1 MSLNSE
7 SNESISNQNNA
18 NEIKIVLQLGDVIRI
33 TDPTNEK
40 LNNQTFIIDYI
51 DQAKTKLINVDSL
64 EITVLVID
72 DEGIIGNGTITNIT
86 IISRSEFP
94 GYAKQNGLLPGTWIN
109 IFMETEPP
117 AIFTGEI
124 TNLEEDMIE
133 IKTYPDGMT
142 IYINFDYKGFPEDL
156 PIQDIQIREKPSKQ
170 PTPQGLEGDEL
181 EEGEIREER
190 PSIPTDEIPEG
201 QLPDLGDEEIAKKTQ
216 AIAVPVPVVKDQL
229 KDIILRGNQ
238 IKFLDEY
245 IGPIKQYVNVDK
257 STQRYS
263 LEAQTSDLLD
273 ELLST
278 IPNVQRTPR
287 VLNNIHTMIE
297 RFIQLRETFSKL
309 DEYGNVEAATVNEA
323 TYKPLTS
330 YLRKF
335 NKNLYWILPVVKNM
349 KKIYVDNAATT
360 QNERGDVL
368 FIDINEDFLK
378 MNNIIETYKSNSNND
393 EQNKYLT
400 MYSDLNPYFTP
411 FDYLDDE
418 STDSGINEIN
428 VKENINSVIDN
439 LTNFYSSIMTNNGIK
454 SRRFVI
460 QKYNLGLNRLEATNM
475 KGSQMLTK
483 TVKLTNP
490 DTLSISSIL
499 TLPEPV
505 IRFSRI
511 NLNNTSILDRANLN
525 GTFINYWELFKKNTF
540 ITNVNVDLIDQ
551 EIEFDENN
559 FANNVKNFVLDV
571 PKEELQGY
579 KKDIY
584 KLFINSIVPKTKV
597 LFNLMKKYITGRLSI
612 VEVVNYLEPFLI
624 YTDNLTYMQ
633 YVAITQFIN
642 EKISENNKNF
652 VERSRIFSSL
662 KRSKNEGHF
671 YSDAYSI
678 INMINEHKNLR
689 EDVFETYNF
698 FDITNKTYSNS
709 EILRKLKLQDD
720 CKLYTSTLS
729 LQNIPLMFPH
739 DFSPIL
745 DSEKQQID
753 NLIKNDSTSDSCK
766 NYVISKMY
774 NSEEELKAD
783 NGNENIY
790 FDKKYDTT
798 DYGFLDS
805 FEKEM
810 IEKTPEEFIVFLIN
824 KIKEKKKFNDEEA
837 EYFADTLING
847 YKKVINGQYAILN
860 DQLSEK
866 DGYTYFIRKNNEW
879 VFDPNVDPK
888 LVTDSQNILCNL
900 QNKCITTP
908 SNIDDKCESTS
919 LNELQLQQSVLK
931 NVMNEF
937 DVKYNTSK
945 QEYEGKVKAHF
956 EYNMGIM
963 PVLIKLKNDNFL
975 KYNNIKY
982 KLGEKLEGIVPSI
995 VSPYSKLKNLIMG
1008 QQDFVKKQYD
1018 INKFVVL
1025 FTRKAILSGVGPLG
1039 EVENEHWLYCSKTN
1053 VKLMPTFIYE
1063 MSSAYIT
1070 YINEPQ
1076 KYNEYVEVL
1085 KHRIGAV
1092 LNADGDAWVD
1102 IHSGE
1107 IIAQIALDED
1117 EGYDNGFRV
1126 TTHDVLEKDITI
1138 PTVTINNVTT
1148 KYDTPET
1155 IMINNIINAIS
1166 VSMGINI
1173 ESQKEFIMGCVVDKI
1188 KELLP
1193 KESSYTKQIK
1203 DAANKGKTIL
1213 TYKELYSS
1221 ILLYN
1226 TLGMTLIAIQTNTE
1240 QVKTKKTFPGCIRS
1254 FAGYPFEGAGDLT
1267 SLKYL
1272 ACVAYK
1278 IRSPSTPWNVLSK
1291 KKETFIESKIKEAI
1305 DGTDKSVGLIN
1316 MPEVKRKIEEKLE
1329 HLILNPN
1336 EEIPE
1341 EHNILNWTQFLPPL
1355 VPIKIKQLLNISD
1368 EFKERLENELKSGS
1382 KAQRDK
1388 ILIVESKII
1397 FFSLAIQE
1405 RIANVIN
1412 SKQLILRKASNEPYL
1427 ENACCNEKDIMT
1439 TLQYF
1444 EKEDQSI
1451 REYNT
1456 IVKRLTNFIN
1466 DINFYSKPTLLY
1478 SPFNTKNIYPSIS
1491 ENFNE
1496 ETIYLAFIRFC
1507 NLRSLKP
1514 IHHDLLTFCANKP
1527 DTINENDT
1535 LIEII
1540 RKLKEDRREFT
1551 EPNFLRL
1558 LQIVSRKNIMNVT
1571 IDKNVVSSITKF
1583 SNVLNVI
1590 NDENDE
1596 VIPGSLVTILNDC
1609 LDTYDVA
1616 SNEMT
1621 KQTRKLNNKLIE
1633 DNKIIKNKI
1642 IEFITKNKERD
1653 VTSSNIR
1660 NMTSFMENISEWALD
1675 KTTRKGE
1682 LKISND
1688 ALYNI
1693 VNFFKVF
1700 ITNTVN
1706 VFPNIILNNV
1716 DYQNIQIPNYWG
1728 LSMNHAYKI
1737 RSAVTEYYSVLRKFY
1752 DAQSVTKVLEK
1763 IQKSGK
1769 NILLLANNTP
1779 SFTTITKGEQELKPI
1794 FDEKTSKLLFEQY
1807 LLLVF
1812 MEYINLADFD
1822 EMIVTEKKTE
1832 MNVLDIFSSHFLEE
1846 RERKTESIE
1855 LPRTEMDITLLRGNQ
1870 KQLKQKVS
1878 SLLLSFIQIMIKEKD
1893 MINISYEDIQ
1903 DKVFKIREKEKDLMT
1918 DRLKG
1923 LTEEEREADTI
1934 LKINK
1939 LGPWDKGLQKSLTRY
1954 SADDYDKEREF
1965 MEIMTQFERNVGNE
1979 TNPSKRNFSNVMDD
1993 YIEERQ
1999 RETEMEREAYDMSG
2013 YTENYMDGNFEGDEV
2028 DYGDYGDY
2036 DS

>member
-1 MSLNSE
+1 MSFNSE
-7 SNESISNQNNA
+7 SNESISNQNTT

-40 LNNQTFIIDYI
+40 LNEQTFIIDYI
-51 DQAKTKLINVDSL
+51 DQTKTKLINVESL
-64 EITVLVID
+64 DITVLVID

-94 GYAKQNGLLPGTWIN
+94 GYARQNGLLPGTWIN

-170 PTPQGLEGDEL
+170 PTTPMGEEL
-181 EEGEIREER
+181 EEGEVREEI
-190 PSIPTDEIPEG
+190 PSIEIPEG
-201 QLPDLGDEEIAKKTQ
+201 QLPDLGDEEITKKTQ
-216 AIAVPVPVVKDQL
+216 VVAVPAANVKDQL

-257 STQRYS
+257 SAQRYS

-297 RFIQLRETFSKL
+297 RFIQLRESFSNF
-309 DEYGNVEAATVNEA
+309 DEYGNVDAAVVNEA
-323 TYKPLTS
+323 TYKPLVS

-335 NKNLYWILPVVKNM
+335 NTNLYWILPVVKNM
-349 KKIYVDNAATT
+349 KKIYIDNSATN

-368 FIDINEDFLK
+368 FININEDYLR

-393 EQNKYLT
+393 EQNKYFT

-411 FDYLDDE
+411 FEYLDDE
-418 STDSGINEIN
+418 ITDSVINEIN
-428 VKENINSVIDN
+428 VKENITSVIDN

-454 SRRFVI
+454 SRRFVT

-475 KGSQMLTK
+475 KGSQMISK

-490 DTLSISSIL
+490 DTMAISSIL

-525 GTFINYWELFKKNTF
+525 GTFVNYWELLKKNTF
-540 ITNVNVDLIDQ
+540 INNVTVDLIDQ
-551 EIEFDENN
+551 EIDFDEHN
-559 FANNVKNFVLDV
+559 FANNIKNFVLDI
-571 PKEELQGY
+571 PKEDLQGVS
-579 KKDIY
+579 KKEIY
-584 KLFINSIVPKTKV
+584 KYFINSIVPKTKV

-612 VEVVNYLEPFLI
+612 VEVVNYLEPFLV

-652 VERSRIFSSL
+652 VERSRIFSTL
-662 KRSKNEGHF
+662 KRSKNPTQF

-678 INMINEHKNLR
+678 INMINEKQNLR
-689 EDVFETYNF
+689 EDVFESYNF
-698 FDITNKTYSNS
+698 FDITNKTHSNS
-709 EILRKLKLQDD
+709 EILRKLTLHDD
-720 CKLYTSTLS
+720 CKLYTSALS

-753 NLIKNDSTSDSCK
+753 KLIKNDSTSDSCK

-783 NGNENIY
+783 NGNEHIY

-798 DYGFLDS
+798 DYGFLES

-847 YKKVINGQYAILN
+847 YKKVINGQYAILY
-860 DQLSEK
+860 DQLSET

-879 VFDPNVDPK
+879 VFDPSVDPK

-900 QNKCITTP
+900 QNKCITAP
-908 SNIDDKCESTS
+908 SNIDDKCESTN

-945 QEYEGKVKAHF
+945 QEYESKVKSQF

-963 PVLIKLKNDNFL
+963 PVLIKIKNDNFL

-982 KLGEKLEGIVPSI
+982 KLGEKLEGVVPSI

-1018 INKFVVL
+1018 INKFAAL
-1025 FTRKAILSGVGPLG
+1025 LTRKAIINSVGPLG
-1039 EVENEHWLYCSKTN
+1039 EVETDHWLYCSKTN

-1063 MSSAYIT
+1063 MSSAYVR

-1076 KYNEYVEVL
+1076 KYNDFVEVL
-1085 KHRIGAV
+1085 IHRIGAV
-1092 LNADGDAWVD
+1092 LNSDGDAWVD

-1107 IIAQIALDED
+1107 VIKQIALDED

-1126 TTHDVLEKDITI
+1126 STNAVLEEDITI
-1138 PTVTINNVTT
+1138 QSATKSVSTK

-1155 IMINNIINAIS
+1155 IMINNVINAIS

-1173 ESQKEFIMGCVVDKI
+1173 ESQKEFIIGCVIEKI

-1203 DAANKGKTIL
+1203 DAANKGKTIPS
-1213 TYKELYSS
+1213 YKELYSS
-1221 ILLYN
+1221 ILLYT

-1240 QVKTKKTFPGCIRS
+1240 PIKTKKTFPGCIRS
-1254 FAGYPFEGAGDLT
+1254 FVGYPFEGAGDLT

-1305 DGTDKSVGLIN
+1305 DGTDRSVGLIN
-1316 MPEVKRKIEEKLE
+1316 MPEVKRKIEEKIE
-1329 HLILNPN
+1329 DLILNPDQ
-1336 EEIPE
+1336 EIPE

-1355 VPIKIKQLLNISD
+1355 VPIKLKQLLNISD

-1382 KAQRDK
+1382 KGQRDK

-1405 RIANVIN
+1405 RIVNVIN
-1412 SKQLILRKASNEPYL
+1412 SKQLILRKSTNEPYL
-1427 ENACCNEKDIMT
+1427 ENACCNEKDTIT

-1456 IVKRLTNFIN
+1456 IVKRLTDILN

-1514 IHHDLLTFCANKP
+1514 IHSDLLTFCANKP

-1558 LQIVSRKNIMNVT
+1558 LQIVSRKNIMNVN

-1583 SNVLNVI
+1583 SNVLKVI
-1590 NDENDE
+1590 DDENDQ
-1596 VIPGSLVTILNDC
+1596 VIEGSLINILNDC
-1609 LDTYDVA
+1609 LDTYDIA
-1616 SNEMT
+1616 SSEIT
-1621 KQTRKLNNKLIE
+1621 QQTRILNNKLKK
-1633 DNKIIKNKI
+1633 DNESIKKKI

-1653 VTSSNIR
+1653 VTSTNIR
-1660 NMTSFMENISEWALD
+1660 NMTSFINNISEWALD
-1675 KTTRKGE
+1675 KTTRKEE
-1682 LKISND
+1682 LKISNE

-1700 ITNTVN
+1700 IQNTVN

-1728 LSMNHAYKI
+1728 LSMNHSFKI
-1737 RSAVTEYYSVLRKFY
+1737 RTAVTEYYSVLRKFY
-1752 DAQSVTKVLEK
+1752 DAQTVSKILEK

-1769 NILLLANNTP
+1769 NILLLSNNTP
-1779 SFTTITKGEQELKPI
+1779 SFTTITKGELEVKPI
-1794 FDEKTSKLLFEQY
+1794 FDEKTSKLLFEHY

-1812 MEYINLADFD
+1812 IEYINLADID

-1832 MNVLDIFSSHFLEE
+1832 INVLDIFSTQFLEE
-1846 RERKTESIE
+1846 SERRTESIE
-1855 LPRTEMDITLLRGNQ
+1855 LPRTEMDITVLRGN
-1870 KQLKQKVS
+1870 KKELKQKVS
-1878 SLLLSFIQIMIKEKD
+1878 SLLLSFIQIMNKEKD
-1893 MINISYEDIQ
+1893 MLNISYEDIQ

-1979 TNPSKRNFSNVMDD
+1979 TNSSKRNFTNVMDD
-1993 YIEERQ
+1993 YIEDQQ
-1999 RETEMEREAYDMSG
+1999 RENDMEREAYDISG
-2013 YTENYMDGNFEGDEV
+2013 YTENYMDGNFEGDETE
-2028 DYGDYGDY
+2028 YGEYGEY

>member
-7 SNESISNQNNA
+7 SNENKT

-51 DQAKTKLINVDSL
+51 DQSKTKLINVDSL
-64 EITVLVID
+64 EIVVLVID

-86 IISRSEFP
+86 IVSRSEFP
-94 GYAKQNGLLPGTWIN
+94 GYARQNGLLPGTWIN

-156 PIQDIQIREKPSKQ
+156 PIQDIEIREKPSKQ
-170 PTPQGLEGDEL
+170 PTPQEEGEEL

-201 QLPDLGDEEIAKKTQ
+201 QLPELGDQEITKPTQ
-216 AIAVPVPVVKDQL
+216 TIAVPVASVKDQL
-229 KDIILRGNQ
+229 REIILRGNQ
-238 IKFLDEY
+238 IQFLDEY
-245 IGPIKQYVNVDK
+245 IGPIKQYKNVDK

-297 RFIQLRETFSKL
+297 RFIQLRESFSHF
-309 DEYGNVEAATVNEA
+309 DEYGNVDAATVNEA
-323 TYKPLTS
+323 TFKPLTT
-330 YLRKF
+330 YLKKF
-335 NKNLYWILPVVKNM
+335 NSNLYWILPVVKNM
-349 KKIYVDNAATT
+349 KKIYVDNSATS

-368 FIDINEDFLK
+368 YIDINEDHLK

-393 EQNKYLT
+393 EQNKYFT

-411 FDYLDDE
+411 FEYLDDE
-418 STDSGINEIN
+418 ITGNVIYEVK
-428 VKENINSVIDN
+428 VKENINSIVDN

-460 QKYNLGLNRLEATNM
+460 QKYNLGLDRLEAINM
-475 KGSQMLTK
+475 KGSQMITR
-483 TVKLTNP
+483 TVKLTNS
-490 DTLSISSIL
+490 DTLSVSSIL

-525 GTFINYWELFKKNTF
+525 ETFVNYWELFKKNTF
-540 ITNVNVDLIDQ
+540 INNVNVDLIDQ

-559 FANNVKNFVLDV
+559 FANNVKNFVLDI
-571 PKEELQGY
+571 PKEDLQGNE
-579 KKDIY
+579 KQIY
-584 KLFINSIVPKTKV
+584 REFINTIVPKTKV

-633 YVAITQFIN
+633 YLAITKFIS
-642 EKISENNKNF
+642 EKISEHNKNF
-652 VERSRIFSSL
+652 VERSRIFSTL
-662 KRSKNEGHF
+662 KRSKNENQF
-671 YSDAYSI
+671 YRDAYSI
-678 INMINEHKNLR
+678 INMIDEKQNLR
-689 EDVFETYNF
+689 EEIFEAYNF
-698 FDITNKTYSNS
+698 YDIASKTYSNS
-709 EILRKLKLQDD
+709 EILRKLKLLDD

-729 LQNIPLMFPH
+729 LQNVPLMFPH

-753 NLIKNDSTSDSCK
+753 NLIKNDSSSDSCK
-766 NYVISKMY
+766 NYVIAKMY
-774 NSEEELKAD
+774 NSEEELKGD
-783 NGNENIY
+783 NGNEHIY

-798 DYGFLDS
+798 DYGFLDN

-810 IEKTPEEFIVFLIN
+810 IEKTPEDFIVFLIN

-860 DQLSEK
+860 DQLNENNE
-866 DGYTYFIRKNNEW
+866 YTYYIRKNNEW

-888 LVTDSQNILCNL
+888 LISDSQNILCNL
-900 QNKCITTP
+900 QNKCITAP
-908 SNIDDKCESTS
+908 SNIDDKCESTK

-931 NVMNEF
+931 SVMNEF
-937 DVKYNTSK
+937 DLKYNISK
-945 QEYEGKVKAHF
+945 QEYEAKIKAKF
-956 EYNMGIM
+956 EYNLGIM
-963 PVLIKLKNDNFL
+963 PILIKIQNDNFL

-982 KLGEKLEGIVPSI
+982 KLGEKLEGVVPSI

-1018 INKFVVL
+1018 INTFAMM
-1025 FTRKAILSGVGPLG
+1025 FTRKAILNSVGPLG
-1039 EVENEHWLYCSKTN
+1039 EVESEHWLYCTKTN

-1063 MSSAYIT
+1063 MASAYIT

-1076 KYNEYVEVL
+1076 KYNDFVEL
-1085 KHRIGAV
+1085 LIHKIGAV

-1107 IIAQIALDED
+1107 VIKQISLDED
-1117 EGYDNGFRV
+1117 EGYENGFRV
-1126 TTHDVLEKDITI
+1126 TTRAVLEEDISI
-1138 PTVTINNVTT
+1138 PSLPKSSTT
-1148 KYDTPET
+1148 KKYDTPET
-1155 IMINNIINAIS
+1155 IMINNVINAIS

-1173 ESQKEFIMGCVVDKI
+1173 ESQKEFIMGCVVEKI
-1188 KELLP
+1188 KELMP

-1213 TYKELYSS
+1213 SYKELYSS
-1221 ILLYN
+1221 VLLYN

-1240 QVKTKKTFPGCIRS
+1240 PMKTKKTFPGCIRS
-1254 FAGYPFEGAGDLT
+1254 FTGYPFEGAGDLS

-1278 IRSPSTPWNVLSK
+1278 IRSPDTPWNVLSK
-1291 KKETFIESKIKEAI
+1291 KKEMFIETKIKETI
-1305 DGTDKSVGLIN
+1305 DGTDRIVGLIN
-1316 MPEVKRKIEEKLE
+1316 MSEVKRKIEEKLE
-1329 HLILNPN
+1329 YLILNP
-1336 EEIPE
+1336 EQEIPE

-1355 VPIKIKQLLNISD
+1355 VPIKLKQLLNISD

-1382 KAQRDK
+1382 KAQREK

-1397 FFSLAIQE
+1397 LFSLAIQE
-1405 RIANVIN
+1405 RIQNVIN
-1412 SKQLILRKASNEPYL
+1412 SKQLILRKSSNEPYL

-1456 IVKRLTNFIN
+1456 IVKRLTDIIN
-1466 DINFYSKPTLLY
+1466 DITFYSKPTLLY

-1491 ENFNE
+1491 EIFSE

-1514 IHHDLLTFCANKP
+1514 IHSDLLTFCANKP

-1535 LIEII
+1535 LIEVI

-1558 LQIVSRKNIMNVT
+1558 LQIVSRKNIMKFT
-1571 IDKNVVSSITKF
+1571 IDKNIVSSITKF
-1583 SNVLNVI
+1583 SNVLTVI
-1590 NDENDE
+1590 DDENDE
-1596 VIPGSLVTILNDC
+1596 VIERSLVENLNDC
-1609 LDTYDVA
+1609 LDTYDIA
-1616 SNEMT
+1616 SSEISQ
-1621 KQTRKLNNKLIE
+1621 QTRTLNIKLNK

-1642 IEFITKNKERD
+1642 IEFITKNKDRD
-1653 VTSSNIR
+1653 VTSRNIR
-1660 NMTSFMENISEWALD
+1660 DMTSFINNLSDWALD
-1675 KTTRKGE
+1675 KTTRKEE

-1693 VNFFKVF
+1693 INFYKVF
-1700 ITNTVN
+1700 IQNTIN

-1728 LSMNHAYKI
+1728 LSMNHASKI

-1752 DAQSVTKVLEK
+1752 DAEALTNILEK

-1769 NILLLANNTP
+1769 NILLLSNNTP
-1779 SFTTITKGEQELKPI
+1779 SFTTIKKGEQEIKPI
-1794 FDEKTSKLLFEQY
+1794 FDEKTSKLLFEHY

-1812 MEYINLADFD
+1812 MEYINLADVD
-1822 EMIVTEKKTE
+1822 EMIVTKKKTDV
-1832 MNVLDIFSSHFLEE
+1832 NVLDIFSTQFLEE
-1846 RERKTESIE
+1846 SERKTETIVA
-1855 LPRTEMDITLLRGNQ
+1855 PRTEIDITVLRGN
-1870 KQLKQKVS
+1870 KKELKQKVS
-1878 SLLLSFIQIMIKEKD
+1878 NLLLSFIQIMNKEKD

-1979 TNPSKRNFSNVMDD
+1979 TNPSRRNFSNIMDD
-1993 YIEERQ
+1993 YIEDQQ
-1999 RETEMEREAYDMSG
+1999 RENDIEREAYDISG